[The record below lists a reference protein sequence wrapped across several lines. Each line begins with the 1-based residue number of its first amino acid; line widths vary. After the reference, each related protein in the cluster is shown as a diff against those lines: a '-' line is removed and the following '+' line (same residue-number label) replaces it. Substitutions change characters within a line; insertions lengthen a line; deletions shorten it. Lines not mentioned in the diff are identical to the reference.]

1 MKAVAV
7 IGAGFGDE
15 GKGAMVDRL
24 AAPYGEDALVVRF
37 NGGAQAGHTVVAP
50 DGRRHVFSHF
60 GAGSFS
66 GAPTWLSRFFAVNPI
81 LHRKEAERLAALGV
95 SPVLFVDPRCDVT
108 TPYDMIINQMAEE
121 MRGQDRH
128 GSVGVGYGETIE
140 RHTRAEFATS
150 AGILHDRHAMRAT
163 LRRIRDEWV
172 PARLARLGIYAVSPE
187 RLELLRGDGLI
198 EHFVDDALAFRDG
211 ISLRS
216 ADALAGPARIV
227 FEGAQGLLLDQ
238 DRGWFPYVTRSNTG
252 LKNVLSIAKE
262 AGIAHIDAIYATRG
276 YKTRHGAG
284 PLPHETAEYPWP
296 GIRDETNIHNDW
308 QGSLRFGLLDID
320 RLAKDIRTDLGD
332 ADGSG
337 IRVSHSL
344 AVTCLDQA
352 PAEASFIRNGVMR
365 KSNPLSLA
373 REAGAAAGVSEVHCG
388 VGAERHA
395 TNLERIRLNTAAA

>member
-95 SPVLFVDPRCDVT
+95 SPALLVDPRCDVT
-108 TPYDMIINQMAEE
+108 TPYDMIINQIAEE

-140 RHTRAEFATS
+140 RHTRPEFATS
-150 AGILHDRHAMRAT
+150 AAMLHDRHAMRET
-163 LRRIRDEWV
+163 LRRMRDNWV
-172 PARLARLGIYAVSPE
+172 PARLARLGIHAVSPE
-187 RLELLRGDGLI
+187 RRDILNGDGLI
-198 EHFVDDALAFRDG
+198 ERFIEDALTFRDG

-216 ADALAGPARIV
+216 ADALDGPAHIV

-238 DRGWFPYVTRSNTG
+238 DRGWFPHVTRSNTG
-252 LKNVLSIAKE
+252 LKNVLSIATE
-262 AGIAHIDAIYATRG
+262 AGIDRIDVIYATRG
-276 YKTRHGAG
+276 YRTRHGAG
-284 PLPHETAEYPWP
+284 PLPHETSGYPWP
-296 GIRDETNIHNDW
+296 GIHDATNIHNDW
-308 QGSLRFGLLDID
+308 QGSLRFGLLDVD
-320 RLAKDIRTDLGD
+320 RLAQDIRTDLGD
-332 ADGSG
+332 VNGSG
-337 IRVSHSL
+337 VRVSHSL

-352 PAEASFIRNGVMR
+352 PATASFIRNGMIR
-365 KSNPLSLA
+365 KSDPLSLA
-373 REAGAAAGVSEVHCG
+373 RDAGAAAGVSEVHCG
-388 VGAERHA
+388 YGAGRHDTNVERV
-395 TNLERIRLNTAAA
+395 RPDTAAA